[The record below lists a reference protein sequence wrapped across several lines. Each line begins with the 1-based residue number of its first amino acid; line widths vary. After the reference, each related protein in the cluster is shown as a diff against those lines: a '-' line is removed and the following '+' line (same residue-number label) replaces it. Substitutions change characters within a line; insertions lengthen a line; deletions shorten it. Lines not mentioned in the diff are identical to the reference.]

1 MRAMPSN
8 KPQTDAKI
16 KASNQVIAGY
26 TVAALGL
33 IALLTING
41 VSGVPTAV
49 VIGTAV
55 LVAIG
60 LLLPAAGMLK
70 LRQTVKPNRSAARYG
85 LLLQGLGLIG
95 LLFAVLPLAVSA
107 SLSSLFVVSAILI
120 ATSAALALR
129 GAFLVR
135 GHYADIG
142 ASNKRGADYLIVGS
156 TIIFSGVAVI
166 LGSNVAKYF
175 FLSDVGDNVFTDV
188 GAAISACGCVIAAYS
203 FVHLQ
208 ARSSATLGEQWPA
221 SPLTSPSPS
230 RPRPR

>member
-1 MRAMPSN
+1 MSAMPSN
-8 KPQTDAKI
+8 KSQADAKT
-16 KASNQVIAGY
+16 KATSQVIVGF

-33 IALLTING
+33 IALLTIIG
-41 VSGVPTAV
+41 VSGVPTAL

-70 LRQTVKPNRSAARYG
+70 LRQTVNPNRSAARYG
-85 LLLQGLGLIG
+85 LLLQALGLMG
-95 LLFAVLPLAVSA
+95 LLFAVMPLAVSA
-107 SLSSLFVVSAILI
+107 SLSPLFVVSAILI
-120 ATSAALALR
+120 ATSTALTLG

-142 ASNKRGADYLIVGS
+142 ASNKRGVDYLILGS
-156 TIIFSGVAVI
+156 TLIFFGVALI

-175 FLSDVGDNVFTDV
+175 FLSDVGNNVFTDA

-203 FVHLQ
+203 FL
-208 ARSSATLGEQWPA
+208 ALSLNLAYPGEPG
-221 SPLTSPSPS
+221 
-230 RPRPR
+230 